1 MKSLKGRKLADSV
14 SSVGSMIL
22 FLIFASCSLII
33 IAAGVSTYARISDN
47 VNNTFTAATAVKYV
61 TNKIRGCDRAVIE
74 EGGRGIAVYNGE
86 LVCVIMSDAEN
97 IGERSGL
104 ADAYI
109 DYVGGD
115 IIFSNAHLRVVETE
129 DGLFHIAVMARDEWS
144 ESYCRVRDSG
154 GEDAEGL

>member
-33 IAAGVSTYARISDN
+33 IAAGASTYARISDN
-47 VNNTFTAATAVKYV
+47 VNNTFTASTAVKYV

-74 EGGRGIAVYNGE
+74 EGGRGIAVYSGD
-86 LVCVIMSDAEN
+86 LVCVIMSDEAD

-104 ADAYI
+104 AEAYI

-115 IIFSNAHLRVVETE
+115 IIFRNAHLLVEETE
-129 DGLFHIAVMARDEWS
+129 DGLYRVAVMARDEWS
-144 ESYCRVRDSG
+144 EAYCRSRDAG
-154 GEDAEGL
+154 GDDAEGL

>member
-33 IAAGVSTYARISDN
+33 IAAGASTYARISDN

-61 TNKIRGCDRAVIE
+61 TN
-74 EGGRGIAVYNGE
+74 NGE
-86 LVCVIMSDAEN
+86 LVCVIMSDAED

-104 ADAYI
+104 AEAYI

-115 IIFSNAHLRVVETE
+115 IIFRNAHLLVEETE
-129 DGLFHIAVMARDEWS
+129 DGMFRIAVMARDEWS

-154 GEDAEGL
+154 GDDTEGL